1 MKREISA
8 ILVDM
13 HGLWPRLELG
23 SNPVLLCASSVV
35 LNKSF
40 RSLNFIFLICK
51 NGGDNTCHEGVVV
64 ERTGDDAHV

>member
-1 MKREISA
+1 M
-8 ILVDM
+8 LVDV

-40 RSLNFIFLICK
+40 QPLNFIFLTCK
-51 NGGDNTCHEGVVV
+51 NGGDNTYHEGVVV
-64 ERTGDDAHV
+64 ERIGGNAHV